1 MVRDEQVNT
10 VSERGNEQDQGAR
23 VEVIMPEPSKRR
35 RIKRKV
41 GRIQV
46 IQTDT
51 PSPPSSDSERE
62 KAEREERERKE
73 VEDKEREETEKKT
86 EEEQLLR
93 RRAEKGKNIAE
104 ASEEHEAIE
113 EQQVPFDRFINNFAR
128 AKYAELLKRNF

>member
-23 VEVIMPEPSKRR
+23 VEVIIPEPQKRR
-35 RIKRKV
+35 RIKRKA

-46 IQTDT
+46 IRTDT

-73 VEDKEREETEKKT
+73 AEDKEREECFSSSTERFGLG
-86 EEEQLLR
+86 EV
-93 RRAEKGKNIAE
+93 GIS
-104 ASEEHEAIE
+104 SE
-113 EQQVPFDRFINNFAR
+113 NNGSVVVSDSDTNDVSF
-128 AKYAELLKRNF
+128 